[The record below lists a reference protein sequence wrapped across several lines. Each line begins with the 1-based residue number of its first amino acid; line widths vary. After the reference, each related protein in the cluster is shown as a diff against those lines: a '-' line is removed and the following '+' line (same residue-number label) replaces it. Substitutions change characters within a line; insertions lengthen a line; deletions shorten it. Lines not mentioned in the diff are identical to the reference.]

1 MLYTV
6 EPNILHFSC
15 GMQKANTITKI
26 IEEKLQWPKLYFLN
40 ASASTFIESCRCK
53 IKNSEVKVMKK
64 KDFHLVFM
72 ASSQPLSERSS
83 ISSSNYMATSTASY
97 RLNMST
103 AH

>member
-1 MLYTV
+1 MLYIV

-26 IEEKLQWPKLYFLN
+26 IEEKLQWPKLYILN

-64 KDFHLVFM
+64 KIFILFSWHQVSHFQKGPVYHLPITWLH
-72 ASSQPLSERSS
+72 PLLP
-83 ISSSNYMATSTASY
+83 IG
-97 RLNMST
+97 
-103 AH
+103 